1 MKVFLVDDEIAIR
14 ENLRNSFPWEEN
26 GFQLLGEAPDGEM
39 ALPMIRDLNPD
50 ILLTDIRMPFMDGME
65 LCAEVK
71 RMMPWVGVVILSGY
85 DDFSYAQKAIPLGVR
100 EYLLKPI
107 TAQELLSALKR
118 VAGQIAEE
126 RRAQESMAS
135 LRRDV
140 VSGNQ
145 FLREKLLESLFTEEG
160 DRFEDEQLMRQM
172 RAMGVNLAAGCYV
185 VIDVA
190 FSLKGEAR
198 ARARAALSA
207 LAEATGGSVF
217 TCGMAHGARALVLGD
232 NEQDAEERA
241 YSFASSAA
249 HLPQLENCDDLRLSI
264 GETVRDY
271 YDIRRS
277 MQSARHVRHTAAGQG
292 EGRRIIGVGELNDR
306 TTLLNS
312 LELSPLYERLQYAP
326 AEELDAVL
334 AEYADLL
341 GSGEEGRDLAMGYL
355 RIAAVIAARHIV
367 SDAGADPQD
376 VLDEALIAEAL
387 RAEGLDT
394 VKALLLAAIRCRD
407 ASGRGLGQTPVGR
420 ARAFLSRRYSD
431 PNLMLQDVAGEV
443 GMSQSHF
450 STVFAQETGITFTQY
465 LTALRIGKAK
475 ELLSATRMRSSE
487 IAFAVGYNDAHYF
500 SYLFKK
506 QTGVTPSEYR
516 KSNKSEPES
525 KDNETTA
532 GASPENSKRISTI
545 F

>member
-26 GFQLLGEAPDGEM
+26 GFQLVGEAPDGEM

-50 ILLTDIRMPFMDGME
+50 ILLTDIRMPFMDGMA
-65 LCAEVK
+65 LCAEV
-71 RMMPWVGVVILSGY
+71 RRVMPWIGVVILSGY

-107 TAQELLSALKR
+107 TARELLNALKR
-118 VAGQIAEE
+118 VAGQIEEE

-145 FLREKLLESLFTEEG
+145 FLREKLLASLFTEEG

-172 RAMGVNLAAGCYV
+172 RQMGVNLAAGCYV
-185 VIDVA
+185 VIDIA
-190 FSLKGEAR
+190 FSLSGEAR
-198 ARARAALSA
+198 ARARSALSA

-232 NEQDAEERA
+232 NERDAEERA
-241 YSFASSAA
+241 YSFAASAA
-249 HLPQLENCDDLRLSI
+249 HLPQLENCEELRLSI
-264 GETVRDY
+264 GETVNDY

-277 MQSARHVRHTAAGQG
+277 MQTARHVRHAAAGQG
-292 EGRRIIGVGELNDR
+292 EGRRIIGVGELDNA
-306 TTLLNS
+306 TTPLNT
-312 LELSPLYERLQYAP
+312 LELSPLYERLQYAS
-326 AEELDAVL
+326 ARELDAVL
-334 AEYADLL
+334 SEYTERL
-341 GSGEEGRDLAMGYL
+341 GSGAEGRELALGYL

-387 RAEGLDT
+387 RSDGMEA
-394 VKALLLAAIRCRD
+394 VRALLLSAMACRD
-407 ASGRGLGQTPVGR
+407 RSGRGLGQTPVGR
-420 ARAFLSRRYSD
+420 ARAFLSQRYSD

-443 GMSQSHF
+443 SMSQSHF

-475 ELLSATRMRSSE
+475 ELLAATNMRSSE

-516 KSNKSEPES
+516 R
-525 KDNETTA
+525 
-532 GASPENSKRISTI
+532 ENGGKTE
-545 F
+545 

>member
-26 GFQLLGEAPDGEM
+26 GFQLVGEAPDGEM

-50 ILLTDIRMPFMDGME
+50 ILLTDIRMPFMDGMA
-65 LCAEVK
+65 LCREVK
-71 RMMPWVGVVILSGY
+71 RMMPWVGIVILSGY
-85 DDFSYAQKAIPLGVR
+85 DDFSYAQQAISLGVK

-107 TAQELLSALKR
+107 TAQELGKSLHR
-118 VAGQIAEE
+118 VAEQIAAE
-126 RRAQESMAS
+126 RSAQESMES

-145 FLREKLLESLFTEEG
+145 FLREKLLASLFTEEG

-172 RAMGVNLAAGCYV
+172 RAMGVNLAANCYV
-185 VIDVA
+185 VIDIA
-190 FSLKGEAR
+190 FPLRDEAR
-198 ARARAALSA
+198 AHARAALSD
-207 LAEATGGSVF
+207 LAEASGGSVF
-217 TCGMAHGARALVLGD
+217 TCGMSHSARALVLGD

-241 YSFASSAA
+241 YSFASSAV
-249 HLPQLENCDDLRLSI
+249 HLPQLENCGELLLSI
-264 GETVRDY
+264 GETVADY

-277 MQSARHVRHTAAGQG
+277 MQSARHVRHVATGQR

-306 TTLLNS
+306 TTMLDS
-312 LELSPLYERLQYAP
+312 LELSPLYERLQYAS
-326 AEELDAVL
+326 AGEVEAIL
-334 AEYADLL
+334 AEYAGAL
-341 GSGEEGRDLAMGYL
+341 GGDAEGQDLAMGYL
-355 RIAAVIAARHIV
+355 RVAAVIAARHIV
-367 SDAGADPQD
+367 SDAGAEPQE

-387 RAEGLDT
+387 RAEVSEGLDAAKRLLET
-394 VKALLLAAIRCRD
+394 AIACRERSGHALSD
-407 ASGRGLGQTPVGR
+407 TPVGK
-420 ARAFLSRRYSD
+420 ARVYLSRHYAD

-475 ELLSATRMRSSE
+475 ELLAATSMRSSE

-506 QTGVTPSEYR
+506 HTGVTPSEYR
-516 KSNKSEPES
+516 KSNKNEPVS
-525 KDNETTA
+525 NE
-532 GASPENSKRISTI
+532 I
-545 F
+545 

>member
-1 MKVFLVDDEIAIR
+1 MMKVFLVDDEIAIR
-14 ENLRNSFPWEEN
+14 ENLRNSFPWEAH
-26 GFQLLGEAPDGEM
+26 GFQLVGEAPDGEM

-50 ILLTDIRMPFMDGME
+50 ILLTDIRMPFMDGMQ
-65 LCAEVK
+65 LCAAVK
-71 RMMPWVGVVILSGY
+71 RAMPWIGVVILSGY
-85 DDFSYAQKAIPLGVR
+85 DDFSYAQQAISLGVR

-107 TAQELLSALKR
+107 TAQELGGALSR

-126 RRAQESMAS
+126 RRARESMAS

-145 FLREKLLESLFTEEG
+145 FLREKLLASLFTEEG

-185 VIDVA
+185 VIDIA
-190 FSLKGEAR
+190 FPLRDEAR
-198 ARARAALSA
+198 ARARAALSN
-207 LAEATGGSVF
+207 LAEASGGSVF

-241 YSFASSAA
+241 YSFAASAA
-249 HLPQLENCDDLRLSI
+249 HLPELASEKGLLLSI
-264 GETVRDY
+264 GETVTDY

-277 MQSARHVRHTAAGQG
+277 MQSARHVRHAAAGQG
-292 EGRRIIGVGELNDR
+292 AGRHIIGVGELDDR
-306 TTLLNS
+306 TTPLDS

-326 AEELDAVL
+326 ADELDAILDAYIGHLNTGGGV
-334 AEYADLL
+334 E
-341 GSGEEGRDLAMGYL
+341 LAMGYL

-367 SDAGADPQD
+367 SDAGAEPQE
-376 VLDEALIAEAL
+376 VLDEGMIAEAL
-387 RAEGLDT
+387 HGEDPAGFEAAR
-394 VKALLLAAIRCRD
+394 ALLRQAIDCRD
-407 ASGRGLGQTPVGR
+407 RSGRGLGDTPVGR
-420 ARAFLSRRYSD
+420 ARVFLSQRYAD

-475 ELLSATRMRSSE
+475 ELLSATAMRSSE

-506 QTGVTPSEYR
+506 QTGMTPSEYR
-516 KSNKSEPES
+516 KTNKNEPLSN
-525 KDNETTA
+525 
-532 GASPENSKRISTI
+532 ENQFS
-545 F
+545 